1 MTVQQ
6 ILDYVNLFAPET
18 MKYDWDNVGL
28 LCGRRDREVRKILV
42 ALDPFEDVCREAAD
56 TGADLIVTH
65 HPLIFQSLKTVTGDD
80 SVGRCILFLA
90 EHGISAI
97 NAHTNLDCAPG
108 GVNDVLAQ
116 TLGLRHTEVLNPG
129 GTDGQ
134 GRPYGL
140 IRMGTAEE
148 MTMADFLRR
157 VQTGLGAPGLRYVDG
172 GRTVCRVAVG
182 GGACAGAIRE
192 VWDAGCDTFVTA
204 DVKYNQ
210 FWDAHDLG
218 LNLIDAG
225 HFWTENPVCT
235 VLAAKLR
242 GQFPEIPVEV
252 SKNHTDCMKFFGIG

>member
-1 MTVQQ
+1 
-6 ILDYVNLFAPET
+6 
-18 MKYDWDNVGL
+18 
-28 LCGRRDREVRKILV
+28 
-42 ALDPFEDVCREAAD
+42 
-56 TGADLIVTH
+56 
-65 HPLIFQSLKTVTGDD
+65 
-80 SVGRCILFLA
+80 
-90 EHGISAI
+90 
-97 NAHTNLDCAPG
+97 
-108 GVNDVLAQ
+108 
-116 TLGLRHTEVLNPG
+116 
-129 GTDGQ
+129 
-134 GRPYGL
+134 
-140 IRMGTAEE
+140 